1 MSTSRP
7 APSHLATS
15 HAGAAALGAR
25 LRRLSERIDRDA
37 ARLYQDAGVAFEQRW
52 FGVVR
57 LLAASGPLSVGEMA
71 PLLGVSHA
79 TVSQIR
85 SGLAAAGLID
95 WAAVAG
101 NPRQRRL
108 RLTPEG
114 VAMASRLTPLWTAL
128 SESAVELNAEAG
140 DALAALQRLEDALAR
155 ASLHE
160 RVRTRLQAAPDP

>member
-1 MSTSRP
+1 MSTSST
-7 APSHLATS
+7 APPHLATS

-57 LLAASGPLSVGEMA
+57 LLAASGPLSVGEIA

-95 WAAVAG
+95 WDPVAG
-101 NPRQRRL
+101 NARHRRL
-108 RLTPEG
+108 RLTAKG
-114 VAMASRLTPLWTAL
+114 VATAEQLTPLWTAL
-128 SESAVELNAEAG
+128 SDAAIELNAEA
-140 DALAALQRLEDALAR
+140 DEALAALQRLEDALGR
-155 ASLHE
+155 ASLYE
-160 RVRTRLQAAPDP
+160 RVQTRLQAAP